1 MNLGLVYVILEDNF
15 HCYPCYS
22 RFPDPRSE
30 GKKNQ
35 HHISKA
41 DLLLVAMAGSW
52 FSSFSPRRNKEEP
65 LAHLERGSHRAEP
78 SAPGKQSTTKAS

>member
-30 GKKNQ
+30 GKKKINTT
-35 HHISKA
+35 
-41 DLLLVAMAGSW
+41 
-52 FSSFSPRRNKEEP
+52 FPR
-65 LAHLERGSHRAEP
+65 LIYC
-78 SAPGKQSTTKAS
+78 